1 MPAASNARVTS
12 IDALDDFRARLLVYL
27 ERARRLL
34 DDVNDDVVRTRVWL
48 QSDRL
53 PFWKKQVWIKQKALA
68 MADQELMTARL
79 SDMPEAVQARR
90 MVVNRRKSEL
100 RETEERLERVKK
112 WIKAYSSV
120 VEPKTKVV
128 VQMRQLVDH
137 DMRKAIAFLEQAAV
151 TLTDNAEIRTGAPA
165 SGDSAG
171 EAEAASD
178 TVAPA
183 GSKEG
188 KS

>member
-12 IDALDDFRARLLVYL
+12 IDALDDFRAKLLVYVA
-27 ERARRLL
+27 RARRLL

-53 PFWKKQVWIKQKALA
+53 PYWKKQVWLRQKQLA

-79 SDMPEAVQARR
+79 SGTQEGLQARR
-90 MVVNRRKSEL
+90 IAVNKCKAAL

-112 WIKAYSSV
+112 WLKVYGSL

-128 VQMRQLVDH
+128 LQMRQVVDH
-137 DMRKAIAFLEQAAV
+137 DLRKAVAFLENAAS
-151 TLTDNAEIRTGAPA
+151 TLTDYAELRKLNPPTGSA
-165 SGDSAG
+165 ST
-171 EAEAASD
+171 ASD
-178 TVAPA
+178 EGAPA
-183 GSKEG
+183 GSQEHNA
-188 KS
+188 

>member
-12 IDALDDFRARLLVYL
+12 IDALDDFRAKLLVYI

-34 DDVNDDVVRTRVWL
+34 DDVNDDVIRTRVWL

-53 PFWKKQVWIKQKALA
+53 PHWKKQVWLKQKQLA

-90 MVVNRRKSEL
+90 LVVNRCKAAL
-100 RETEERLERVKK
+100 KETEERLDRVKEWVK
-112 WIKAYSSV
+112 RYGSF

-128 VQMRQLVDH
+128 VQMRQLLDH
-137 DMRKAIAFLEQAAV
+137 DLIKALAFLENAAT
-151 TLTDNAEIRTGAPA
+151 TLTDYAGIRKTTQPP
-165 SGDSAG
+165 GDSAG
-171 EAEAASD
+171 DPTTASD
-178 TVAPA
+178 TLSPD
-183 GSKEG
+183 GSNQ
-188 KS
+188 SNT